1 MAADHFWQG
10 QLLSFPFMTR
20 TYDVTVNDI
29 DVGLGTA
36 VACDN
41 RLALWNKLLEQTS
54 SGDVVSVTMSVH
66 AILQLQAKLTDS
78 QGIPFGGL
86 NDLKNRKVLP
96 FVLVSFDCIFPPK
109 HLAICVKL
117 FAQFLLGYG

>member
-1 MAADHFWQG
+1 
-10 QLLSFPFMTR
+10 MTR
-20 TYDVTVNDI
+20 TYDVTVNDV